1 MIFFLILGV
10 LLGAVSIIFILQN
23 VEPVT
28 VVFFSMSLSDSMALI
43 LFLALFSGV
52 IITIL
57 ILLPSF
63 VKDAFLVSRLKK
75 QIKVLED
82 ELTANKEMLHGAA
95 SRPMPVGEVV
105 DL

>member
-10 LLGAVSIIFILQN
+10 LLGAVSILFILQN

-28 VVFFSMSLSDSMALI
+28 VAFFSYHLNGSLALI

-52 IITIL
+52 VITIL

-63 VKDAFLVSRLKK
+63 IRDAFLVSRLKK
-75 QIKVLED
+75 QNKDLED
-82 ELTANKEMLHGAA
+82 QLRDSKNNYEALKTHSNLTANQ
-95 SRPMPVGEVV
+95 PVI
-105 DL
+105 